1 MIIYYTIESNKR
13 IMNSVRNSVVIEV
26 KYLLKYN
33 EFLQNYK
40 QNNQN
45 KQNKQNNQNKTNK
58 VCFCTICGD
67 DCICTNNHY
76 NNKKYVLKN

>member
-1 MIIYYTIESNKR
+1 
-13 IMNSVRNSVVIEV
+13 MNSVRNTVVIEI

-33 EFLQNYK
+33 EFLYNYK
-40 QNNQN
+40 LNQNNQN
-45 KQNKQNNQNKTNK
+45 NKHKLPKTNK

-76 NNKKYVLKN
+76 NVQTKCN